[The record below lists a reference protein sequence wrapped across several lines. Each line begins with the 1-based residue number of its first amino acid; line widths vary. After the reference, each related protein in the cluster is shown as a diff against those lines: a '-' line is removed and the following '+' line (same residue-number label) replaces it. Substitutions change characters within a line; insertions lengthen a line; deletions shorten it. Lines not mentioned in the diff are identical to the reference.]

1 MLCQKGRFVAD
12 SGNPNENIPSTDAG
26 VSSEAASASYDASAI
41 TVLEGLDAVRKR
53 PGMYIGSTGERGL
66 HHLVYEVVDNSVD
79 EALAGY
85 ADTIDVTILADG
97 GVRVVDNGRGI
108 PVGIVPSEGKPAVE
122 VVLTVLHAGGK
133 FGGGGYAVSGG
144 LHGVGVS
151 VVNALSTKV
160 AVEVKTD
167 GHRWTQDYK
176 MGVPTAPLAQHE
188 ATEETGTSVTFWA
201 DPEIFETTEYSF
213 ETLSRRF
220 QEMAFLNK
228 GLTIRLTDERESAK
242 ATSGADEAGADE
254 KAEVKTVTYHYEG
267 GIVDFVKY
275 LNSRKGDAVHPT
287 VVSLEAEDKDKSLSL
302 EVAMQWNSGYSEGVY
317 SFANIIHTH
326 EGGTHEEGFRAALT
340 SLINKYARDKKL
352 LREKDDNLTGDDI
365 REGLTAIIS
374 VKLSEPQFEGQTKT
388 KLGNTE
394 AKTFVQKAVYEH
406 LNDWLDRNPVEAAD
420 IVRKGIQAATARVA
434 ARKARDLTRRKGLL
448 ETASLPGKLADCQS
462 NDPAKCEIFIVEG
475 DSAGGSAKSGRNP
488 QYQAI
493 LPIRGKILNVEKA
506 RIDKILQNQEIQAL
520 ISAFGTGVHED
531 FDIEKLRYHKIILMA
546 DADVDGQH
554 ISTLLL
560 TFLFRFMRPLVE
572 AGHVY
577 LSRPPLYKIK
587 WGRDDVEYAYSDRE
601 RDALIEM
608 GRQRGKRV
616 REDSIQRF
624 QGSRRDERRGAARDH
639 HGPGAPRPR
648 PGHPG
653 RRRPGRRPVLGP
665 HGRGRRGPP
674 PVHPAQRQGTSA
686 SSTSESVSADRT
698 RKDLHQQWPTR
709 TLPSPL
715 KRAANSRC
723 VSSPSGSRRRC
734 SARTWT
740 TRCPSSCPARARRP

>member
-12 SGNPNENIPSTDAG
+12 SGNPNENTPSTVVGANG
-26 VSSEAASASYDASAI
+26 EVTSSYDASAI

-66 HHLVYEVVDNSVD
+66 HHMVQEVVDNSVD
-79 EALAGY
+79 EALAGH

-97 GVRVVDNGRGI
+97 GVRVIDNGRGI
-108 PVGIVPSEGKPAVE
+108 PVGIHPVEKKPAVE

-151 VVNALSTKV
+151 VVNALSTKL
-160 AVEVKTD
+160 AVEIKTD
-167 GHRWTQDYK
+167 GYRWTQEYK
-176 MGVPTAPLAQHE
+176 GGAPTAPLERHE
-188 ATEETGTSVTFWA
+188 ATDETGTTVTFWA
-201 DPEIFETTEYSF
+201 DGDIFETTEYSF

-228 GLTIRLTDERESAK
+228 GLTIQLTDERESAK
-242 ATSGADEAGADE
+242 ATAGADN
-254 KAEVKTVTYHYEG
+254 AEESEDEQARTVKYYYEG

-275 LNSRKGDAVHPT
+275 LNSRKGDLIHPT
-287 VVSLEAEDKDKSLSL
+287 VIDVEAEDKERMLSA
-302 EVAMQWNSGYSEGVY
+302 EIAMQWNSQYSEGVY
-317 SFANIIHTH
+317 SFANTIHTH

-340 SLINKYARDKKL
+340 GLVNRYARDKKL
-352 LREKDDNLTGDDI
+352 LREKDDNLSGEDI

-374 VKLSEPQFEGQTKT
+374 VKLGEPQFEGQTKT

-394 AKTFVQKAVYEH
+394 AKTFVQKVVHEH
-406 LNDWLDRNPVEAAD
+406 LTDWFDRNPNEAAD
-420 IVRKGIQAATARVA
+420 IIRKAIQAQTARVA

-448 ETASLPGKLADCQS
+448 ESASLPGKLSDCQS
-462 NDPAKCEIFIVEG
+462 NDPTKCEIFIVEG

-488 QYQAI
+488 MYQAI

-506 RIDKILQNQEIQAL
+506 RIDKILQNTEVQAL

-554 ISTLLL
+554 INTLLL

-587 WGRDDVEYAYSDRE
+587 WGRDDFEYAYSDRE
-601 RDALIEM
+601 RDALVEL
-608 GRQRGKRV
+608 GKQSGKRI

-624 QGSRRDERRGAARDH
+624 KGLGEMNAEELRVTTMDVDH
-639 HGPGAPRPR
+639 R
-648 PGHPG
+648 
-653 RRRPGRRPVLGP
+653 VLGQ
-665 HGRGRRGPP
+665 
-674 PVHPAQRQGTSA
+674 VTLDDAAQA
-686 SSTSESVSADRT
+686 DDLFSVLMGED
-698 RKDLHQQWPTR
+698 
-709 TLPSPL
+709 
-715 KRAANSRC
+715 
-723 VSSPSGSRRRC
+723 VE
-734 SARTWT
+734 
-740 TRCPSSCPARARRP
+740 ARRSFIQRNAKDVRFLDI

>member
-1 MLCQKGRFVAD
+1 MAD
-12 SGNPNENIPSTDAG
+12 SGDSNEKN
-26 VSSEAASASYDASAI
+26 YDASAI
-41 TVLEGLDAVRKR
+41 QVLEGLDAVRKR

-79 EALAGY
+79 EALAGH

-176 MGVPTAPLAQHE
+176 LGVPTAPLAKNE
-188 ATEETGTSVTFWA
+188 ETAETGTTVTFWA
-201 DPEIFETTEYSF
+201 DGDIFETTEYSF

-228 GLTIRLTDERESAK
+228 GLTLSLTDERESAK
-242 ATSGADEAGADE
+242 ATVGADDPDADT
-254 KAEVKTVTYHYEG
+254 AEPTARTVKYYYEG

-275 LNSRKGDAVHPT
+275 LNSRKGELIHPT
-287 VVSLEAEDKDKSLSL
+287 VIDVEAEDKERMLSV
-302 EVAMQWNSGYSEGVY
+302 EIAMQWNSQYTEGVY
-317 SFANIIHTH
+317 SFANTIHTH

-340 SLINKYARDKKL
+340 GLVNRYAREKKL
-352 LREKDDNLTGDDI
+352 LREKDDNLAGEDI

-374 VKLSEPQFEGQTKT
+374 VKLGEPQFEGQTKT

-394 AKTFVQKAVYEH
+394 AKTFVQKVVHEH
-406 LNDWLDRNPVEAAD
+406 LNDWFDRNPVEAAD
-420 IVRKGIQAATARVA
+420 IIRKSIQAATARVA

-448 ETASLPGKLADCQS
+448 ESASLPGKLSDCQS
-462 NDPAKCEIFIVEG
+462 NDPTKCEIFIVEG

-488 QYQAI
+488 MYQAI

-506 RIDKILQNQEIQAL
+506 RIDKILQNTEVQAL

-554 ISTLLL
+554 INTLLL

-587 WGRDDVEYAYSDRE
+587 WGRDDFEYAYSDRE
-601 RDALIEM
+601 RDALVEL
-608 GRQRGKRV
+608 GKQNGKRIK
-616 REDSIQRF
+616 EDSIQRF
-624 QGSRRDERRGAARDH
+624 KGLGEMNAEELRVTTMDVDH
-639 HGPGAPRPR
+639 R
-648 PGHPG
+648 
-653 RRRPGRRPVLGP
+653 VLGQ
-665 HGRGRRGPP
+665 
-674 PVHPAQRQGTSA
+674 VTLDDAAQA
-686 SSTSESVSADRT
+686 DDLFSVLMGED
-698 RKDLHQQWPTR
+698 
-709 TLPSPL
+709 
-715 KRAANSRC
+715 
-723 VSSPSGSRRRC
+723 VE
-734 SARTWT
+734 
-740 TRCPSSCPARARRP
+740 ARRSFIQRNAKDVRFLDI

>member
-12 SGNPNENIPSTDAG
+12 SGNPNENNPSTVG
-26 VSSEAASASYDASAI
+26 EHGEVTTSYDASAI

-66 HHLVYEVVDNSVD
+66 HHLVQEVVDNSVD
-79 EALAGY
+79 EALAGH
-85 ADTIDVTILADG
+85 ADTIDVTILPDG
-97 GVRVVDNGRGI
+97 GVRVIDNGRGI

-151 VVNALSTKV
+151 VVNALSTRV
-160 AVEVKTD
+160 AVEVRTD

-176 MGVPTAPLAQHE
+176 LGVPTAPLAKHE

-201 DPEIFETTEYSF
+201 DGDIFDTTEYSF
-213 ETLSRRF
+213 ETLARRF

-228 GLTIRLTDERESAK
+228 GLTLKLTDERESAK
-242 ATSGADEAGADE
+242 ATVGADEAEATAT
-254 KAEVKTVTYHYEG
+254 AEEPPARTVTYHYEG

-275 LNSRKGDAVHPT
+275 LNSRKGDLIHQSVIDI
-287 VVSLEAEDKDKSLSL
+287 EAEDKERLLSA
-302 EVAMQWNSGYSEGVY
+302 EIAMQWNTQYTEGVY
-317 SFANIIHTH
+317 SFANTIHTH

-340 SLINKYARDKKL
+340 SLVNRYARDKKL
-352 LREKDDNLTGDDI
+352 LREKDDNLTGEDV

-374 VKLSEPQFEGQTKT
+374 VKLGEPQFEGQTKT

-394 AKTFVQKAVYEH
+394 AKTFVQKVVHEQ
-406 LNDWLDRNPVEAAD
+406 LTDWFDRNPNEAAD
-420 IVRKGIQAATARVA
+420 IIRKGIAASTARVA

-448 ETASLPGKLADCQS
+448 ESASLPGKLSDCQS
-462 NDPAKCEIFIVEG
+462 NDPTKCEIFIVEG

-488 QYQAI
+488 MYQAI

-506 RIDKILQNQEIQAL
+506 RIDKILQNTEVQAL

-554 ISTLLL
+554 INTLLL

-587 WGRDDVEYAYSDRE
+587 WGRDDFEYAYSDRE
-601 RDALIEM
+601 RDALVAL
-608 GRQRGKRV
+608 GKQNGKRI

-624 QGSRRDERRGAARDH
+624 KGLGEMNAEELRVTTMDVDH
-639 HGPGAPRPR
+639 R
-648 PGHPG
+648 
-653 RRRPGRRPVLGP
+653 VLGQ
-665 HGRGRRGPP
+665 
-674 PVHPAQRQGTSA
+674 VTLDDAAQA
-686 SSTSESVSADRT
+686 DDLFSVLMGED
-698 RKDLHQQWPTR
+698 
-709 TLPSPL
+709 
-715 KRAANSRC
+715 
-723 VSSPSGSRRRC
+723 VE
-734 SARTWT
+734 
-740 TRCPSSCPARARRP
+740 ARRSFIQRNAKDVRFLDI